1 MTTATTATTL
11 LWVLPFVP
19 VAFGLAML
27 GVRDR
32 RLLSALDL
40 GSASLVFALVLAV
53 ARAVLADGSIRA
65 SAVLAADAVTVVFLL
80 LIAFLCLA
88 TAIYTVGWMR
98 HEVDDGRIAERRLPS
113 YFALVQAFIATMLF
127 TVLADNL
134 GVLWIA
140 MEGTTITSALLV
152 GFRRD
157 RYGLEAA
164 WKYIIVTTIGISF
177 GLFGTV
183 LVYAAAAHALGGAS
197 AGAMSFTTIAAI
209 ASRLDPGIVRIGFI
223 FVIVGYGTKAGLAP
237 VHMWLPDAHSQA
249 PTPVSALLSGALIKC
264 ALFGIIRFHTIARGA
279 CGPEFSGRLL
289 LLFGLASIVVATPFI
304 LTQRDIKRLLGY
316 HSVEHVG
323 IVAFGLGI
331 GGPVGTYAALLHVLN
346 HGVTKA
352 LVFFVAGDA
361 LSRYHTRDMSRIQ
374 GFLRAAPFA
383 GTFLML
389 GAFSLAGTP
398 PFSIFVSELL
408 VLRAGIAAA
417 RFVPVAIF
425 LVMVVVIFAGLIHHA
440 GKMAFGEPGEGVRRG
455 GEAPSGVLAM
465 AMLAAVMLLLGLT
478 VPAPLHRLL
487 TRAAEVT
494 LGS

>member
-1 MTTATTATTL
+1 VTTL
-11 LWVLPFVP
+11 LWILPLVP

-32 RLLSALDL
+32 RLFHALDL
-40 GSASLVFALVLAV
+40 ASASATGVLVVIV
-53 ARAVLADGSIRA
+53 ARTVMRDGSLRA
-65 SAVLAADAVTVVFLL
+65 AGVFAADAVTVVFLG
-80 LIAFLCLA
+80 LIALLGLA
-88 TAIYTVGWMR
+88 TAIYTIGWMR
-98 HEVDDGRIAERRLPS
+98 REVAGGDIEERRLPA
-113 YFALVQAFIATMLF
+113 YFALVQAFLATMLV

-134 GVLWIA
+134 GILWIA

-183 LVYAAAAHALGGAS
+183 LVYAAAAHAMGGTA
-197 AGAMSFTTIAAI
+197 AGAMNFTTIAAI
-209 ASRLDPGIVRIGFI
+209 AHRLDPGIVRIGFI

-237 VHMWLPDAHSQA
+237 MHMWLPDAHSQA
-249 PTPVSALLSGALIKC
+249 PSPVSALLSGALIKC

-279 CGPEFSGRLL
+279 CGPAFSGRLL
-289 LLFGLASIVVATPFI
+289 LLFGLVSVVVATPFI
-304 LTQRDIKRLLGY
+304 LTQRDLKRLLGY

-323 IVAFGLGI
+323 IVALGLGI

-361 LSRYHTRDMSRIQ
+361 IGRYGSRDMSRIR

-408 VLRAGIAAA
+408 VLRAGIAAG
-417 RFVPVAIF
+417 RYVTVAIF
-425 LVMVVVIFAGLIHHA
+425 LAMVVVIFAGLIHHA
-440 GKMAFGEPGEGVRRG
+440 GKMAFGEPDEAVRRG
-455 GEAPSGVLAM
+455 GEALSGVLAM
-465 AMLAAVMLLLGLT
+465 GLLAAVMLLLGLT
-478 VPAPLHRLL
+478 VPPGLDRIL
-487 TRAAEVT
+487 TRATEVT